1 MTELE
6 LKQLGFKR
14 KWLSDRSGYWMQ
26 LNIKSFINGCHI
38 CVEDGGYGIF
48 SIDIEHKT
56 HAYIG
61 RGKASESELKSIIKK
76 LSV

>member
-14 KWLSDRSGYWMQ
+14 KWASDRSVYWMQ

-38 CVEDGGYGIF
+38 CVENGKYTIWAVD
-48 SIDIEHKT
+48 IDNRLNCT
-56 HAYIG
+56 LT
-61 RGKASESELKSIIKK
+61 RGEASESELKSLIKK

>member
-1 MTELE
+1 MSETE

-38 CVEDGGYGIF
+38 SVENGNYTLWAV
-48 SIDIEHKT
+48 DIEHKM
-56 HAYIG
+56 HVYIG
-61 RGKASESELKSIIKK
+61 RGKASESELKSLIKK